1 MEMYID
7 VENTILGID
16 TIKDFRML
24 ADMQT
29 GAWYWSTPK
38 NQISIWASPSWDL
51 DYGICAVQI
60 DGYYEKSDHE
70 ISDGYSFDLGT
81 PYDLEAQKQ
90 KYVNVITAIIEA
102 LEQPYESFDQILEN
116 VLPKFN

>member
-1 MEMYID
+1 MFLD

-16 TIKDFRML
+16 TIKDYRML

-38 NQISIWASPSWDL
+38 NHIMIWASPSWDM
-51 DYGICAVQI
+51 DYGKCAVQI
-60 DGYYEKSDHE
+60 DGYYENADHQ

-81 PYDLEAQKQ
+81 PYDLEKQKQ
-90 KYVNVITAIIEA
+90 KYVDIITAIIEA
-102 LEQPYESFDQILEN
+102 LEKPYESFDQILEN
-116 VLPKFN
+116 VLAEYND